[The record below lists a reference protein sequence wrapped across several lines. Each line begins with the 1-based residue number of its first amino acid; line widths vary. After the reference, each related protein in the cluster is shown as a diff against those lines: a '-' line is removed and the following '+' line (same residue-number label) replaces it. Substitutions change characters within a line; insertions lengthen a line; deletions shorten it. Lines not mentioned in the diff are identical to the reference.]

1 LRRARI
7 IADIHAIPVAF
18 RRRLDDG
25 FDAGFNDATGRR
37 SVSMKPSIVIF
48 GAALAVCGGALAQDS
63 NVAAGASTQ
72 SSASFPAGRDGATVQ
87 RDADAGAAVRSQYA
101 GASTADAIEM
111 NATLSKPVDAR
122 RAKPGD
128 EVVATLG
135 QDVRT
140 RGDIALHRGPKLVG
154 HVTEAQPRAPRG
166 STSAN
171 ASGSGDSRLGIVFD
185 KAILEDGRE
194 VPIDATILAIAATE
208 TAASAEAHGF
218 EGPPTG
224 ASTFGSGRVGSGL
237 VGGVTGTLG
246 GAVGG
251 PSNLGG
257 GISGAAPSAVA
268 TATRGASAGAVGG
281 VNAAGWL
288 TTGSRGVFGISGVN
302 LETGARGASVL
313 TSRTSTVALDRGTQL
328 LLVGSVAGAVGA
340 GAGGSSVTGSAR

>member
-1 LRRARI
+1 
-7 IADIHAIPVAF
+7 
-18 RRRLDDG
+18 
-25 FDAGFNDATGRR
+25 
-37 SVSMKPSIVIF
+37 MKPSIVIF

-63 NVAAGASTQ
+63 NVATGASTQ
-72 SSASFPAGRDGATVQ
+72 SSASFPTGRDETTVQ
-87 RDADAGAAVRSQYA
+87 RDADARAAVRSQYA
-101 GASTADAIEM
+101 GANAADAIEM

-140 RGDIALHRGPKLVG
+140 RGDIALHRGTKLVG
-154 HVTEAQPRAPRG
+154 HVTEAQPRAPRAG

-194 VPIDATILAIAATE
+194 VPLDATIQAIAATE

-257 GISGAAPSAVA
+257 GLSGAAPSSIS

-281 VNAAGWL
+281 VNTAGWL

-328 LLVGSVAGAVGA
+328 LLVGSAAGAVDA